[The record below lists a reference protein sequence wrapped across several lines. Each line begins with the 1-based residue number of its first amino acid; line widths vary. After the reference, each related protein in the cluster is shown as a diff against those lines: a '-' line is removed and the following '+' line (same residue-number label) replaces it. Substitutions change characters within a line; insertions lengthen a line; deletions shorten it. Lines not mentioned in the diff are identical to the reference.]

1 MVWFSLHIT
10 NNITSKYMSKSN
22 LCSIHGLHNINAH
35 YNNISFM
42 NFQCV
47 FVSISSLLM
56 TMPLFTCFYWSR
68 TVMHTDFLIYQCA
81 RNIIRSGLCNIIL
94 HADIEYKRNNDLF
107 YSLNVYKKRV
117 IYHCANI
124 IKNINIKIG
133 INYINI
139 TIELTLIHSCEIMQT
154 RWHLLNI

>member
-10 NNITSKYMSKSN
+10 NNITSKFICKHN

-35 YNNISFM
+35 YNNISFV
-42 NFQCV
+42 NFHCV
-47 FVSISSLLM
+47 FVYISSLLM

-68 TVMHTDFLIYQCA
+68 TVMHTDFLIYQFA

-94 HADIEYKRNNDLF
+94 HAEIEYKRNNDLF

-117 IYHCANI
+117 IYHFVNI
-124 IKNINIKIG
+124 IK
-133 INYINI
+133 
-139 TIELTLIHSCEIMQT
+139 TLTS
-154 RWHLLNI
+154 RSG